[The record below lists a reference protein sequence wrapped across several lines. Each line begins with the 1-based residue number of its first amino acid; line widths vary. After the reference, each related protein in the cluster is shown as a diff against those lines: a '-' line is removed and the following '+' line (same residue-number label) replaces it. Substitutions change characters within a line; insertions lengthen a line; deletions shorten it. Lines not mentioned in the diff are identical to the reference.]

1 MGGIEIDYNTQRDH
15 EFAKLKQSKS
25 YLEKNIV
32 NHYNRFSLRIVVQRL
47 CDFLYK
53 SEFLNLAS
61 YCHIWGVL
69 ALDDYKAT
77 PNHFEIVIIENA
89 TRSLTDHCLH
99 FYLIPDGV
107 NENGYVQYKSVNQS
121 DYESARIKYKATHDK
136 ELNGKESNY
145 FKAIV
150 DCHNFLDDIKYNLT
164 LCTNYKTFKQYI
176 ETFKS
181 KNAYLRDASTN
192 IKYNL
197 TDAVS
202 SYRIKDFIDGKLDPM
217 VEQIVTIANCS
228 EKYIN
233 CFKYSMYLILNN
245 IYVRESLRYV
255 RKSLI
260 HRLETDGIDTIVSN
274 VEVDDSLNLG
284 SFRYVNQLIELG
296 KDSYEDL
303 VNRAFIEET
312 IPERLEKLLLQLL
325 KLYYEFNHPSE
336 KNHTYLSE
344 FLINNKIS
352 KSKFMS
358 DLCDWSDSVQAMWPI
373 FTSDQRKQFAE
384 RMPIDSTYRIR
395 KTVYIRKSVY
405 NTKQEGKWQKTD
417 STVQYGSALLEKMRG
432 IMAIFN
438 DENEHTRI
446 LDITEG
452 ENNSYIFDF
461 ITYKLEDT
469 DVDGRRLGEFTAMFN
484 RAFDETLY
492 LSYTN
497 E

>member
-1 MGGIEIDYNTQRDH
+1 MQDVMVDLDRQREH
-15 EFAKLKQSKS
+15 EFGVLKQSKS

-32 NHYNRFSLRIVVQRL
+32 NCYNRYSLRIVKNQIYN
-47 CDFLYK
+47 FLYK
-53 SEFLNLAS
+53 SEVLNLAS
-61 YCHIWGVL
+61 YCSIWDVM
-69 ALDDYKAT
+69 ALDDYRAT
-77 PNHFEIVIIENA
+77 PNHFEVVILDA
-89 TRSLTDHCLH
+89 VTRSLTDHCLH
-99 FYLIPDGV
+99 FYLIPNGV

-121 DYESARIKYKATHDK
+121 EYESARIKYKATHDK
-136 ELNGKESNY
+136 DLNGKESNY
-145 FKAIV
+145 YEAIV
-150 DCHNFLDDIKYNLT
+150 ECHKFLDDIKYNLT
-164 LCTNYKTFKQYI
+164 LCNNYKTFKQYI
-176 ETFKS
+176 ETFNS
-181 KNAYLRDASTN
+181 KNVYLRESN
-192 IKYNL
+192 NSNL
-197 TDAVS
+197 NRATAVS
-202 SYRIKDFIDGKLDPM
+202 SYRIKDFIEGKMDPLI
-217 VEQIVTIANCS
+217 EQNITVTNCS
-228 EKYIN
+228 EKNIN
-233 CFKYSMYLILNN
+233 AFKYYMYVVLNN
-245 IYVRESLRYV
+245 IYVRESLKYV

-260 HRLETDGIDTIVSN
+260 HRLETDGIDAVVAN

-303 VNRAFIEET
+303 VNRAFVEET
-312 IPERLEKLLLQLL
+312 IPEQLEKLLLQLL

-344 FLINNKIS
+344 FLIKNKIS

-405 NTKQEGKWQKTD
+405 NTKQEGKWQRTD
-417 STVQYGSALLEKMRG
+417 STAQYGNALLEKMRG
-432 IMAIFN
+432 VMAIFN

-452 ENNSYIFDF
+452 ENNSYIFEF